1 VAATVGH
8 FGGHPQK
15 DVNWVRAY
23 LRAAVL
29 TYARA
34 CVPGACVQV
43 LEKLELALSA
53 EKLAQAADRLAEA
66 LPLIG
71 MAPHG
76 SLETPGQRCG
86 LLHEP
91 DRLFIV
97 EQGKGGGAS
106 RTIG

>member
-1 VAATVGH
+1 MSTGYVLTCVRPSLRTH
-8 FGGHPQK
+8 
-15 DVNWVRAY
+15 VRA
-23 LRAAVL
+23 LQVRAF
-29 TYARA
+29 
-34 CVPGACVQV
+34 QV
-43 LEKLELALSA
+43 LEKLQLALSA

-71 MAPHG
+71 MAHHG
-76 SLETPGQRCG
+76 SLETLGQRCG